1 MRVLILGSSGVLGN
15 TLNIFLSKKKKIKLF
30 FISREKKNNSHYYL
44 KEFSNFKKLEKLV
57 LKIKPNFIIN
67 CLGVT
72 KFHKNYNF
80 TRITKL
86 LNTDLPLHAIDVN
99 SKFEVAPGLKKIEE
113 LTQFKNEL
121 YEL

>member
-15 TLNIFLSKKKKIKLF
+15 TLNIFLTKKKKINLF
-30 FISREKKNNSHYYL
+30 FISRKKNDSHYYL
-44 KEFSNFKKLEKLV
+44 EKFSNFKKLEKLV

-72 KFHKNYNF
+72 KFHKNYKF

-86 LNTDLPLHAIDVN
+86 LNTDLPKHLSN
-99 SKFEVAPGLKKIEE
+99 LCLKKNI
-113 LTQFKNEL
+113 FCSYKH
-121 YEL
+121 